1 MHATPHRALSLSII
15 LALEQEDTLF
25 SFLSTAGTRSG
36 ARYVVVVGVVVGV
49 GHLKQVFSCGQT
61 CKTFQNRN

>member
-36 ARYVVVVGVVVGV
+36 ARYVVVGVVVGV
-49 GHLKQVFSCGQT
+49 GHLKQVLVMFAILFSVQL
-61 CKTFQNRN
+61 